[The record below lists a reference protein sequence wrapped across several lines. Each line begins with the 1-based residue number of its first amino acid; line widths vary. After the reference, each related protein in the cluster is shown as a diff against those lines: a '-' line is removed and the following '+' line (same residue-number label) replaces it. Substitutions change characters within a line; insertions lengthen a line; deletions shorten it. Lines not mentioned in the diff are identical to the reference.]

1 MYNLISINT
10 VYNPG
15 SFAHEFAHYV
25 VEKTKFNEGLLD
37 CLENVFNSGILV
49 YEGHYKNGYY
59 IEVKSDKFVRP
70 YQGRTYFL
78 SDKLKDESFQIK
90 PTDLLEYVSVGYEQY
105 IIDPWTLLEK
115 DEMLYNYFDRGGM
128 LEWGK

>member
-128 LEWGK
+128 LE

>member
-1 MYNLISINT
+1 MYNLIPINT

-25 VEKTKFNEGLLD
+25 VEKTKFNEGLLE
-37 CLENVFNSGILV
+37 CLNNVFNGSISV
-49 YEGHYKNGYY
+49 YKCHYKNGSF

-70 YQGRTYFL
+70 YQGRTYFS

-90 PTDLLEYVSVGYEQY
+90 PTDLLEYVSVGYEQ
-105 IIDPWTLLEK
+105 
-115 DEMLYNYFDRGGM
+115 
-128 LEWGK
+128 

>member
-25 VEKTKFNEGLLD
+25 VEKTKSNDGLLE
-37 CLENVFNSGILV
+37 CLKNVFNSGIAI
-49 YEGHYKNGYY
+49 YERQYKKGSF
-59 IEVKSDKFVRP
+59 IAVKSDKFVMP
-70 YQGRTYFL
+70 YQGRTYFS

-105 IIDPWTLLEK
+105 IIDPWVLLEK

-128 LEWGK
+128 FE